1 MTVFNYT
8 ISAFAH
14 NITAKARNGS
24 QSGATRCH
32 APCFM
37 TFMTAIK
44 KTQERKGANRQTTK
58 KAAIFVDH
66 SPYCLLFII

>member
-24 QSGATRCH
+24 QSGATRRH

-44 KTQERKGANRQTTK
+44 KRKKGKEQTGK
-58 KAAIFVDH
+58 QQKRLQ
-66 SPYCLLFII
+66 SLLITALIVSYL

>member
-44 KTQERKGANRQTTK
+44 NARKERSKPANNKKGCNL
-58 KAAIFVDH
+58 
-66 SPYCLLFII
+66 C